1 MNLAM
6 TLNNAETLYVVCDA
20 NATSGMGHFMRC
32 VSLASALKSLNF
44 DTVFLGDFSPIAQRF
59 AEHFSQ
65 KLQLTTAS
73 IITRI
78 ASLAV
83 NSQVLID
90 SYAYSTTH
98 LPNNYRYILID
109 DFCQQ
114 EVYPVKGVINFTL
127 KANNYNYVSKGA
139 QHQALGTDYYLPHPA
154 IVGLNLPAVVAIK
167 RLLIMIGSGDTNN
180 LSAMMFDMVSAIDPS
195 IEIKIVATKTQEA
208 ALTGIPTECLIRPT
222 PEVDSLYRWADLC
235 ITSGGLAK
243 YELAYLAKPAAVY
256 PLTEDEAVETN
267 QFSDAGLCFNL
278 IANGNTKAEII
289 NTLQRVLTSSSL
301 RLSAHQRCLQVF
313 SQASALNTAYFVQQC
328 LRGN

>member
-1 MNLAM
+1 MNQNS
-6 TLNNAETLYVVCDA
+6 TDTIYFVCDA

-32 VSLASALKSLNF
+32 ISLARAVKTLNF
-44 DTVFLGDFSPIAQRF
+44 DAVFLGDFDHIAQRF
-59 AEHFSQ
+59 AEHFLQ
-65 KLQLTTAS
+65 KLHITTAS
-73 IITRI
+73 IVSRV
-78 ASLAV
+78 ASLPID
-83 NSQVLID
+83 SQVLID

-98 LPNNYRYILID
+98 LPDNYRYILID

-127 KANNYNYVSKGA
+127 KAVNYNYVLKGA
-139 QHQALGTDYYLPHPA
+139 QHQALGIDYYLPHPA
-154 IVGLNLPAVVAIK
+154 IVGLNLPAVAAIK

-180 LSAMMFDMVSAIDPS
+180 LSAMMFDMVDAIDPS

-208 ALTGIPTECLIRPT
+208 ALAGIPAECLIRPT
-222 PEVDSLYRWADLC
+222 PKVDSLYRWADLC

-278 IANGNTKAEII
+278 IAGGNTKAEII
-289 NTLQRVLTSSSL
+289 NTLQRVLTSSAL